1 MNKGENTNQGSVSAF
16 SLGVGKQVPQRMDDL
31 DELWTA
37 DEVCQKLK
45 VKKSYLYAPARR
57 KGPDPIP
64 CVKIGKYLRFIPSAV
79 RGWVARQNQ

>member
-16 SLGVGKQVPQRMDDL
+16 PLGTRQQVPQGMNDFS
-31 DELWTA
+31 ELWTA
-37 DEVCQKLK
+37 DEVCEKLK

-64 CVKIGKYLRFIPSAV
+64 CVKIGKYLRFVPSAIWQ
-79 RGWVARQNQ
+79 WVARQNQ